1 MSTLP
6 NENIDPYLKRQKPFL
21 LEMSKAVWNS
31 NESGEY
37 NKIFYRNQARYEEIK
52 DYALGIQSH
61 TKYKPM
67 LGIDESSD
75 KSWLNIDWSIR
86 RIVPKFRNIAI
97 NKIAKTRYTT
107 NCTPID
113 PLAKDI
119 MDRQYAETKAK
130 ILMRDALKKFG
141 SEIAESAQ
149 LKRQEGEPEDLE
161 ELAMQNEF
169 GAKNNMAM
177 EAELGIE
184 VVFNENNIED
194 IEREL
199 IESLIDYGVAGVK
212 EYIDAEGRVR
222 IRPVDMRYFGSNFC
236 TKKNF
241 SDMTR
246 AWEIIDVPVSEL
258 ATIFNDDS
266 IIEQIKNAAMQR
278 NYNAP
283 TNMASRGQIYGY
295 DTTKARVMDLVFV
308 SYDKEVMEINISS
321 KGNIVSAKADYKFK
335 DKTDT
340 VNINGQEVPRYMT
353 KKVQNLYQCKW
364 IIGTDLIYDYGLA
377 KNMKRSTDP
386 KKMADTSLPYHF
398 YAPNF
403 HDMKATSIMDAL
415 IPIADEFQ
423 LTVYRIQNFKNR
435 WIPYVIE
442 LDLNAIEDVALG
454 AGGTKMKPSEV
465 LQMMFQTNVLIGRKR
480 DMSGGNVNYK
490 SVDIYPTQMAAEF
503 NALVADLERIKNDL
517 RDISGLNELTDG
529 STPDAK
535 TLVPIAAAAQEATN
549 NALSG
554 VIYGRKYILESL
566 AKGVLQRLQ
575 IAVATTGKYEG
586 YYNALG
592 SNSVKFFQVSD
603 RICLHYYG
611 IKLEE
616 RTTDEMKQ
624 YMVQYMQKDIEQGFL
639 STADVYMIMTM
650 YNTKQAFQYLN
661 YIVKKNK
668 EKQRQEA
675 IQMQQSNAQ
684 VQTESALAIEKAKQ
698 ETLKLQSMLKIQE
711 INIAKE
717 WDFKIKLAHTQ
728 GTIEGKNI
736 DASAKVASTAISSG
750 HNYPQQ
756 PGAEMEEEED
766 SMENEDES
774 SMSDQ
779 LEDMAEGEQEAQ

>member
-1 MSTLP
+1 
-6 NENIDPYLKRQKPFL
+6 
-21 LEMSKAVWNS
+21 
-31 NESGEY
+31 
-37 NKIFYRNQARYEEIK
+37 
-52 DYALGIQSH
+52 
-61 TKYKPM
+61 
-67 LGIDESSD
+67 
-75 KSWLNIDWSIR
+75 
-86 RIVPKFRNIAI
+86 
-97 NKIAKTRYTT
+97 
-107 NCTPID
+107 
-113 PLAKDI
+113 
-119 MDRQYAETKAK
+119 
-130 ILMRDALKKFG
+130 
-141 SEIAESAQ
+141 
-149 LKRQEGEPEDLE
+149 
-161 ELAMQNEF
+161 
-169 GAKNNMAM
+169 
-177 EAELGIE
+177 
-184 VVFNENNIED
+184 
-194 IEREL
+194 
-199 IESLIDYGVAGVK
+199 
-212 EYIDAEGRVR
+212 
-222 IRPVDMRYFGSNFC
+222 
-236 TKKNF
+236 
-241 SDMTR
+241 
-246 AWEIIDVPVSEL
+246 
-258 ATIFNDDS
+258 
-266 IIEQIKNAAMQR
+266 
-278 NYNAP
+278 
-283 TNMASRGQIYGY
+283 
-295 DTTKARVMDLVFV
+295 
-308 SYDKEVMEINISS
+308 
-321 KGNIVSAKADYKFK
+321 
-335 DKTDT
+335 
-340 VNINGQEVPRYMT
+340 
-353 KKVQNLYQCKW
+353 
-364 IIGTDLIYDYGLA
+364 
-377 KNMKRSTDP
+377 
-386 KKMADTSLPYHF
+386 
-398 YAPNF
+398 
-403 HDMKATSIMDAL
+403 
-415 IPIADEFQ
+415 
-423 LTVYRIQNFKNR
+423 
-435 WIPYVIE
+435 
-442 LDLNAIEDVALG
+442 
-454 AGGTKMKPSEV
+454 
-465 LQMMFQTNVLIGRKR
+465 MMFQTNVLIGRKR